1 MTSSR
6 SLELEERQVVRL
18 KGFARVAEKIAFD
31 PDKTTTIYRRFDRLS
46 ARNLLFLQAELAELE
61 HSLSKHD
68 LEDSRRNLLSF
79 ETQSDWAQFAQNA
92 VQKDNDGHP
101 ASPRDKEKMDLAM
114 RIRIKLKEYREQ
126 ALFGHQVSLLH
137 TMFTRSL

>member
-6 SLELEERQVVRL
+6 SIELEERQVVRL

-61 HSLSKHD
+61 HSLAKHD
-68 LEDSRRNLLSF
+68 LEDSRRNPLSF

-92 VQKDNDGHP
+92 AQKDNDGHP
-101 ASPRDKEKMDLAM
+101 ASPREKEKMDLAM
-114 RIRIKLKEYREQ
+114 RIRTKLKEYREQ
-126 ALFGHQVSLLH
+126 ALFSHPVSLLR
-137 TMFTRSL
+137 TMFTRRL